1 MAINIKAN
9 GGLKRDP
16 QRIINCVSV
25 CVCKCAHP
33 GLSLCLSI
41 QELAEYIQ
49 LNLLFSK
56 ESRFAQGK
64 KATCWSAPLNNQ
76 HR

>member
-16 QRIINCVSV
+16 QRIINCESVSV
-25 CVCKCAHP
+25 CVSVHV
-33 GLSLCLSI
+33 LLFLLCLRA
-41 QELAEYIQ
+41 QELAEYVR

-64 KATCWSAPLNNQ
+64 KQ
-76 HR
+76 HVGLSR